1 MNFQVPQFISEKAHI
16 IGPLTFAQ
24 LGYLMGAGFIA
35 FLFFSFFTPFVAG
48 SFSAVF
54 VGVALAL
61 ALGKFN
67 GVSIASI
74 LVGAVGYLWKPR
86 VYTWQR
92 TFATQT
98 FDASSVDKIE
108 AMRRKMGVEEKLK
121 AIALSVTTGKI
132 FAPKAPEVAA
142 DAQRFQ
148 MVSYLTGEKKLAKR
162 IDYR

>member
-1 MNFQVPQFISEKAHI
+1 MNFQVPQFIEEKAHI

-24 LGYLMGAGFIA
+24 LGYLVGAGFTA
-35 FLFFSFFTPFVAG
+35 FLFFSFFTPFVA
-48 SFSAVF
+48 SAFSAVV

-67 GVSIASI
+67 GMSVVSI
-74 LVGAVGYLWKPR
+74 LGGAIGYLWKPR
-86 VYTWQR
+86 MYTWQR

-98 FDASSVDKIE
+98 VDASSVEKIE
-108 AMRRKMGVEEKLK
+108 AIRRKMGIEEKLK

-132 FAPKAPEVAA
+132 FVPKTPEAAA

-148 MVSYLTGEKKLAKR
+148 MVSYLTGEKK
-162 IDYR
+162 